1 MPMME
6 ASLAVAVAQVRAGD
20 HEAFR
25 VLVEQHS
32 RSLPPGLPLTGNEVD
47 AEEVV
52 QETFLRVYQQLK
64 TFEARSNFSTW
75 LYRVAVNCSIDFL
88 RKRQR
93 HGTPLDSPAWPQ
105 EAWKWHEPT

>member
-1 MPMME
+1 MME

-32 RSLPPGLPLTGNEVD
+32 RSVFRLAYRMTGNEVD

-64 TFEARSNFSTW
+64 TFEARSNFSIW

-93 HGTPLDSPAWPQ
+93 HGTPLDSLAWPQ

>member
-1 MPMME
+1 MME

-32 RSLPPGLPLTGNEVD
+32 RSVFRLAYRMTGNEVD

-93 HGTPLDSPAWPQ
+93 HGTPLDSLAWPQ